1 MPKIGAHVSAS
12 GGLLKAI
19 VRAKDIGAECL
30 QLFISSPL
38 QWAKVSYSA
47 EQMASFR
54 EAASKENLTP
64 VFFHAIYLI
73 NLATEKK
80 ELLEQSKD
88 SLIYYLNHCPP
99 LGSSGA
105 IFHVGSHKGKG
116 LDSAFEQ
123 VIHSIREILKQ
134 SDPASTLVIENSAGS
149 GGTIGGKLTDISRIL
164 EAVGSERLKVCFDTQ
179 HAFASGYDWRADEG
193 YDQALQ
199 ELEHSI
205 GFDRLVAI
213 HTNDSKVECGAAR
226 DRHENIGEGEIG
238 RAVFQR
244 LLTDRRLMGL
254 PFILEV
260 PGFDEHGPD
269 AKNIEL
275 LKTLR
280 GAA

>member
-54 EAASKENLTP
+54 EAANKEGLTP

-73 NLATEKK
+73 NLATEKP

-99 LGSSGA
+99 LGASGA
-105 IFHVGSHKGKG
+105 IFHVGSHKGRG
-116 LDSAFEQ
+116 LEAAFEQ
-123 VIHSIREILKQ
+123 VTDSIRKILQK
-134 SDPASTLVIENSAGS
+134 SDPASTLVIENSAGA
-149 GGTIGGKLTDISRIL
+149 GGTIGGKFSDIAQIL
-164 EAVGSERLKVCFDTQ
+164 KALDSERLKVCIDTQ
-179 HAFASGYDWRADEG
+179 HAFASGYDWRSDEG
-193 YDQALQ
+193 YEAALK
-199 ELEHSI
+199 ELEETI
-205 GFDRLVAI
+205 GMDRLVAI
-213 HTNDSKVECGAAR
+213 HANDSKVLCAAAR

-238 RAVFQR
+238 SEVFGRLLADQR
-244 LLTDRRLMGL
+244 LAAL